1 MSKIVPVNLLTY
13 SVEQSP
19 SWGANR
25 FSATPEILR
34 ILWNPK
40 VHCRFYKS
48 QPPVPIPKSQL
59 TYDQKTIHAETWV
72 SFYLYSRCRCGVFM
86 YVRKLPAFL
95 LISSAYNFKTS
106 WFCLNIQTGT
116 FALTAVSQSLGLNKP
131 KSLSV
136 SAGSESTWNRLP
148 VDSGQD
154 VRVQSTVPRDHLYLS
169 LWIFGCWNT
178 QSRCYCQIRS
188 MSH

>member
-1 MSKIVPVNLLTY
+1 MEPEGSLPLLQEPTTCPYPEVPVNICAKNNSCWNMSFFLSLQQM
-13 SVEQSP
+13 SV
-19 SWGANR
+19 WG
-25 FSATPEILR
+25 FH
-34 ILWNPK
+34 
-40 VHCRFYKS
+40 VCH
-48 QPPVPIPKSQL
+48 
-59 TYDQKTIHAETWV
+59 
-72 SFYLYSRCRCGVFM
+72 
-86 YVRKLPAFL
+86 
-95 LISSAYNFKTS
+95 KTS
-106 WFCLNIQTGT
+106 SFSPHKQCVQFQNFWFCLNIQTGT

-178 QSRCYCQIRS
+178 QSRCCCQIRS